1 MSQRDVKDFLDGI
14 YDDFGIDVESLARGM
29 AVGIEQATALLE
41 QRKPITDED
50 AYRLS
55 YVVGRSPNFWAQKTE
70 LTPLAELPI
79 DFAKMVKLTKMP

>member
-29 AVGIEQATALLE
+29 AVSIEQATALLE

>member
-1 MSQRDVKDFLDGI
+1 MSHRDVKDFLDGI
-14 YDDFGIDVESLARGM
+14 SDDFGIGAEFLACAM
-29 AVGIEQATALLE
+29 AISTEYATALLE

-55 YVVGRSPNFWAQKTE
+55 YVVGKSPNFWAQKPE

-79 DFAKMVKLTKMP
+79 DFAKMMKVVKMS

>member
-1 MSQRDVKDFLDGI
+1 MSHHDVKKFLDGI
-14 YDDFGIDVESLARGM
+14 YDDMGVGTKLLARGM
-29 AVGIEQATALLE
+29 DVSYEHAEALLE

-70 LTPLAELPI
+70 LTPLANLPI
-79 DFAKMVKLTKMP
+79 NFAKMKKLAKMP

>member
-14 YDDFGIDVESLARGM
+14 YDEFDIGVELLARSM
-29 AVGIEQATALLE
+29 AVSIEQATDLLE

-55 YVVGRSPNFWAQKTE
+55 YVVGRSPNFWAQNTD
-70 LTPLAELPI
+70 LTPLAELSI
-79 DFAKMVKLTKMP
+79 DFAKMTKLTKMP

>member
-14 YDDFGIDVESLARGM
+14 YDDFGIDVELLARSM
-29 AVGIEQATALLE
+29 AVSIEQATALPE
-41 QRKPITDED
+41 QRKPIADED

>member
-1 MSQRDVKDFLDGI
+1 MSQRDVKDFLNGI
-14 YDDFGIDVESLARGM
+14 SDDFGIGAELLARGM
-29 AVGIEQATALLE
+29 AVSIDYAAALLE

-55 YVVGRSPNFWAQKTE
+55 YVVGRSPNFWAQKPE

-79 DFAKMVKLTKMP
+79 DFAKMMRLVKMP